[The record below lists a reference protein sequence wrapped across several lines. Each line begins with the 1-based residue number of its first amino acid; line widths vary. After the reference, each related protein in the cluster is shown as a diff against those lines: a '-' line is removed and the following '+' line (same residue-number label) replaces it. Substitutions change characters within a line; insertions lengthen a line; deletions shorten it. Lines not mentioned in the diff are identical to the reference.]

1 MMLRRPFA
9 FAALALLGFATASGA
24 QTAAPPARYRV
35 EQVFRLE
42 TLSAEEMA
50 LPGRLRTEPVTTAY
64 IGRFRFILE
73 QSTDVAA
80 PGGKKWKFTQVEIE
94 PPTTEPPERADAGV
108 ERVLQMG
115 LDWMKRL
122 DGQEFSGA
130 VSELPA
136 MPLGESAPAWLTTW
150 LRWAQTG
157 GFSGTESD
165 PIGLAAMLKV
175 DPSLVSYQ
183 LQWLR
188 AESRQVPCHVQQ
200 ARWAIPPAP
209 ADDSLPAQLA
219 AQGVEA
225 HTSFSAQSLEW
236 VSQESPTLVYA
247 ERSGTR
253 ETSWTL
259 EKVDRP
265 ELKELVFRLR
275 LVMQVRVER
284 LP

>member
-1 MMLRRPFA
+1 MMLHRSVA
-9 FAALALLGFATASGA
+9 FAALVLFGFASASVA
-24 QTAAPPARYRV
+24 QEEAPARYRV

-64 IGRFRFILE
+64 IGRFRFVLE
-73 QSTDVAA
+73 QSAA
-80 PGGKKWKFTQVEIE
+80 KKWKFTQVETE

-157 GFSGTESD
+157 SFSGTESD
-165 PIGLAAMLKV
+165 PIGLAAALKV
-175 DPSLVSYQ
+175 DPSSVSYQ

-200 ARWAIPPAP
+200 ARWAIPPGP

-236 VSQESPTLVYA
+236 VSQENPTLIYA

-253 ETSWTL
+253 DTSWTL

-275 LVMQVRVER
+275 LVMQVQVER

>member
-1 MMLRRPFA
+1 MFLRPLA
-9 FAALALLGFATASGA
+9 FAALVLLGFASASGA
-24 QTAAPPARYRV
+24 QTEAPARYRV
-35 EQVFRLE
+35 DQVFRLE

-50 LPGRLRTEPVTTAY
+50 LPGRLRAEPVTTAY
-64 IGRFRFILE
+64 IGRFRFVLE
-73 QSTDVAA
+73 QSTDATA
-80 PGGKKWKFTQVEIE
+80 PGGKKWKFAQVEIE

-175 DPSLVSYQ
+175 DPSPVSYQ

-200 ARWAIPPAP
+200 ARWAIPPVP
-209 ADDSLPAQLA
+209 ADDSLPAQLV

-236 VSQESPTLVYA
+236 VSQESPTLIYA

-253 ETSWTL
+253 DTSWTL

>member
-1 MMLRRPFA
+1 MMFRRPVA
-9 FAALALLGFATASGA
+9 FAALVLFGFASSSVA
-24 QTAAPPARYRV
+24 QEAAPARYRV

-64 IGRFRFILE
+64 VGRFRFVLE
-73 QSTDVAA
+73 QSADAAA
-80 PGGKKWKFTQVEIE
+80 PADKRWKFTQVEIE
-94 PPTTEPPERADAGV
+94 PPATEPPERADAGV

-122 DGQEFSGA
+122 DGQEFSTPL
-130 VSELPA
+130 SDLPV

-165 PIGLAAMLKV
+165 PVGLAAVLKV
-175 DPSLVSYQ
+175 EPSPVSYQ

-188 AESRQVPCHVQQ
+188 AESRHVPCHVQQ
-200 ARWAIPPAP
+200 ARWAIPPGP

-225 HTSFSAQSLEW
+225 HTSFAAQSLEW
-236 VSQESPTLVYA
+236 VSQESPTLIYA

-253 ETSWTL
+253 NTFWTL

-284 LP
+284 MP